1 MKHAAFVKGA
11 AWWAAAALSAALS
24 AGLGSA
30 HAQPSGAQIQ
40 NAPTGAA
47 SQVVVGGQ
55 VADEATRV
63 SVLEALG
70 KVYGAANLVDR
81 IEVIGSI
88 ATPPNWSANV
98 GKLLTP
104 DLRQIRKG
112 QLQIHGTQLVVN
124 GEVGSEAVRQKLLSD
139 MANSLN
145 PTYTIR
151 NNLQVP
157 AAGSQQQIDKV
168 LANRSIEFEAGSATL
183 TPRGRQLLDEMTPV
197 LGAIG
202 NRKLSLVG
210 HTDNSGDHRLN
221 LTLSQA
227 RADAVK
233 GYLVDKGIDPN
244 RITTS
249 GVGPDQPVASNDS
262 ADGRAKNR
270 RIEFRVG
277 DR

>member
-1 MKHAAFVKGA
+1 MKKTALLNVGGWCVVALAAT
-11 AWWAAAALSAALS
+11 
-24 AGLGSA
+24 LGVA
-30 HAQPSGAQIQ
+30 HAQQVGAQIQ
-40 NAPTGAA
+40 NAQTGAG

-55 VADEATRV
+55 VPDEATRV
-63 SVLEALG
+63 SVLNALA
-70 KVYGAANLVDR
+70 KVYGISNVVDR
-81 IEVIGSI
+81 IEVVGSI
-88 ATPPNWSANV
+88 ATPPNWAVNV

-104 DLRQIRKG
+104 ELQQIHKG
-112 QLQIHGTQLVVN
+112 QLQVTGTQLVVN
-124 GEVGSEAVRQKLLSD
+124 GEVANEAVRQKLLSD
-139 MANSLN
+139 MATSLN

-157 AAGSQQQIDKV
+157 AAGSQQQVDQV
-168 LANRSIEFEAGSATL
+168 LANRTIEFETGSATL
-183 TPRGRQLLDEMTPV
+183 TDHGRQVLDAVVPV
-197 LGAIG
+197 LTGIG

-210 HTDNSGDHRLN
+210 HTDNSGDRRLN

-233 GYLVDKGIDPN
+233 GYLVGKGIDPG

-249 GVGPDQPVASNDS
+249 GVGPDQPIAPNDS

-270 RIEFRVG
+270 RIDFRVG